1 MVKQH
6 AAAIVSSKMVVF
18 GGDSGRHLL
27 NDTRVVG
34 SFFLCCFDWKS
45 ALITMLLSINPMN
58 LLFILIRYS
67 I

>member
-27 NDTRVVG
+27 NDTKVVG
-34 SFFLCCFDWKS
+34 SFFFLFRLELCIDYH
-45 ALITMLLSINPMN
+45 AIIN
-58 LLFILIRYS
+58 
-67 I
+67 

>member
-27 NDTRVVG
+27 NDTKVVG
-34 SFFLCCFDWKS
+34 SFFFFV
-45 ALITMLLSINPMN
+45 SIGT
-58 LLFILIRYS
+58 LH
-67 I
+67 